1 MGQHWQIINI
11 DKRENLGNWGN
22 LDEFFTTPN
31 HSGDLVSLL
40 ADPSGWAGCRIMC
53 IGSGMKKCPPGVL
66 TSKELAEIEKL
77 PNTRYGK
84 TLYTLAAG
92 YFKEA
97 RPWPHRS
104 VHGTVLRNLTKRIY
118 VRGDV
123 VMEELELWTGHVSNV
138 LLANICWSD
147 DSSCEL
153 AVDVTR
159 GAWAADRLDVVPLSV
174 VENDEEEWEDVTED
188 QVKFTRFALSH
199 TM

>member
-11 DKRENLGNWGN
+11 DKRENLGDWGD
-22 LDEFFTTPN
+22 LDEFFATPN
-31 HSGDLVSLL
+31 RSADLISLL

-53 IGSGMKKCPPGVL
+53 IGNDMKKCPPGVL

-77 PNTRYGK
+77 PNTWYGK

-92 YFKEA
+92 YFREA
-97 RPWPHRS
+97 RPWPHRNS
-104 VHGTVLRNLTKRIY
+104 SGTVLRNLTKGIY

-123 VMEELELWTGHVSNV
+123 VMEDLWLWTGHLSNV

-147 DSSCEL
+147 SSSCEM
-153 AVDVTR
+153 AVDVRR
-159 GAWAADRLDVVPLSV
+159 GAWVGDRLDVVPLSV
-174 VENDEEEWEDVTED
+174 VKNDEDNWEDVTED
-188 QVKFTRFALSH
+188 QVKFTRFVLSL

>member
-1 MGQHWQIINI
+1 
-11 DKRENLGNWGN
+11 
-22 LDEFFTTPN
+22 
-31 HSGDLVSLL
+31 
-40 ADPSGWAGCRIMC
+40 
-53 IGSGMKKCPPGVL
+53 MKKCPPGVL

-104 VHGTVLRNLTKRIY
+104 VRGTVLRNLTKRIY

-138 LLANICWSD
+138 LLANN
-147 DSSCEL
+147 L
-153 AVDVTR
+153 LV
-159 GAWAADRLDVVPLSV
+159 GRLVVRVGSGR
-174 VENDEEEWEDVTED
+174 DERCVGG
-188 QVKFTRFALSH
+188 R
-199 TM
+199 

>member
-11 DKRENLGNWGN
+11 DKRENLGDWGD
-22 LDEFFTTPN
+22 LDEFFANPN
-31 HSGDLVSLL
+31 RSADLISLL

-53 IGSGMKKCPPGVL
+53 IGNDMKKCPAGVL

-92 YFKEA
+92 YFREA
-97 RPWPHRS
+97 RPWPHRNS
-104 VHGTVLRNLTKRIY
+104 SGTVLRNLTKGIY
-118 VRGDV
+118 VRGD
-123 VMEELELWTGHVSNV
+123 LWTGHLSNV

-147 DSSCEL
+147 SSSCEM
-153 AVDVTR
+153 AVDVRR
-159 GAWAADRLDVVPLSV
+159 GLTVVPLSV
-174 VENDEEEWEDVTED
+174 VENDEDNWEDVPED
-188 QVKFTRFALSH
+188 QVKFTRFVLSL